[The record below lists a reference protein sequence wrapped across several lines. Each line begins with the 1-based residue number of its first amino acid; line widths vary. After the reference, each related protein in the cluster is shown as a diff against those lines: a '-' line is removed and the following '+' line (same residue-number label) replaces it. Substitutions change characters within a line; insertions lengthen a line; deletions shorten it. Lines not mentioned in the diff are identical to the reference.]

1 MFASLKNKIKEETGS
16 DVTSLPSR
24 SSQPDMAMASGQ
36 RFRRSRGESLTSMA
50 SMDELSLLEQKDAE
64 LSATRIQLQEL
75 AGQCNEFRD
84 QIRAY
89 EEDKVRMEEANK
101 LLEDSLKV
109 AQVQKDLLCEEQDKI
124 QNLQQQEI
132 SKLKSML
139 LFREQE
145 AVDRI
150 SHQKAAE
157 QQVESLKQELGRV
170 RGIEPMIEDLQDELE
185 NIRHSTSIENNNLRS
200 TLAAVEEENRHLK
213 SRIQVLEESRAS
225 LTSGNTDERI
235 RSLLQER
242 KSLEQRLEEAH
253 LHLSDIK
260 SSWSGQNLALETQV
274 NRLSRQVAEETR
286 ERHNA
291 LKLKDDLIEKV
302 KQLEFELEKTRN
314 EVTQRDNKITLMS
327 EEIDELN
334 SALREAREQHEEE
347 VTFMNCKLEQ
357 LQVELNN
364 IRTNLTETEQR
375 LLESLEGSDR
385 SMNSYKSQILQ
396 LEDSVRALDGQLSM
410 EKQEKLTILMKNTE
424 ISQKEE
430 ILRKEL
436 RQEQEEAQEL
446 HDRASFLQR
455 ELDKKLNT
463 VNELRK
469 QIDELMSTNLE
480 QNAKL
485 AALDSLHAE
494 LIDKN
499 KIIKILN
506 QRLVDMKKTLQEE
519 INSNNNNNYNNNNN
533 NNSVTTISGTSHPKY
548 SEHIYERANSKEKQE
563 TAVLKQQN
571 GAISHTSSNSSHVSS
586 NHSNI
591 NPHGDHNGVPKS
603 SGTIVMDEVNFRYLK
618 HVIIKFL
625 TSREVEAR
633 QLVKAVATLL
643 QLSHEEE
650 KLLQNTLT
658 WKMSWFGS
666 RRGQHSQ
673 ISQSTT
679 VPPS

>member
-16 DVTSLPSR
+16 DVSSLPPR
-24 SSQPDMAMASGQ
+24 SSQVDNMSMVSGQ

-75 AGQCNEFRD
+75 AVQCNELKEQMRS
-84 QIRAY
+84 Y
-89 EEDKVRMEEANK
+89 EEEKIRLEEANK
-101 LLEDSLKV
+101 LLEESMKV

-185 NIRHSTSIENNNLRS
+185 NIRHSTSIEKNNLRS
-200 TLAAVEEENRHLK
+200 TLATVEEENRHLK

-225 LTSGNTDERI
+225 LTTGTTDDKFRA
-235 RSLLQER
+235 LLQER
-242 KSLEQRLEEAH
+242 KLLEQRLEATH

-260 SSWSGQNLALETQV
+260 STWSGRNLALETQV

-286 ERHNA
+286 ERHSA

-357 LQVELNN
+357 LQGEMNN
-364 IRTNLTETEQR
+364 IKTNLTETEQR

-410 EKQEKLTILMKNTE
+410 EKQEKLSILMKNAE

-430 ILRKEL
+430 ILRTEL
-436 RQEQEEAQEL
+436 RQEQEESQEL
-446 HDRASFLQR
+446 HERATLLQR

-485 AALDSLHAE
+485 ASLDSLHAE

-519 INSNNNNNYNNNNN
+519 INNNNNN
-533 NNSVTTISGTSHPKY
+533 TTTLSPHSKY
-548 SEHIYERANSKEKQE
+548 PDHIYERANSREKQE
-563 TAVLKQQN
+563 PAGPKQQN
-571 GAISHTSSNSSHVSS
+571 GAISHASSNNCSNSSHIS
-586 NHSNI
+586 NNSVAT
-591 NPHGDHNGVPKS
+591 NPHADQNGTQKAS

-643 QLSHEEE
+643 QLSYEEE

-673 ISQSTT
+673 ISLSTI
-679 VPPS
+679 PPS

>member
-1 MFASLKNKIKEETGS
+1 MDNMSM
-16 DVTSLPSR
+16 V
-24 SSQPDMAMASGQ
+24 SGQ

-75 AGQCNEFRD
+75 AVQCNELKEQMRS
-84 QIRAY
+84 Y
-89 EEDKVRMEEANK
+89 EEEKIRLEEANK
-101 LLEDSLKV
+101 LLEESMKV

-185 NIRHSTSIENNNLRS
+185 NIRHSTSIEKNNLRS
-200 TLAAVEEENRHLK
+200 TLATVEEENRHLK

-225 LTSGNTDERI
+225 LTTGTTDDKFRA
-235 RSLLQER
+235 LLQER
-242 KSLEQRLEEAH
+242 KLLEQRLEATH

-260 SSWSGQNLALETQV
+260 STWSGRNLALETQV

-286 ERHNA
+286 ERHSA

-357 LQVELNN
+357 LQGEMNN

-410 EKQEKLTILMKNTE
+410 EKQEKLSILMKNAE

-430 ILRKEL
+430 ILRTEL
-436 RQEQEEAQEL
+436 RQEQEESQEL
-446 HDRASFLQR
+446 HERATLLQR

-485 AALDSLHAE
+485 ASLDSLHAE

-519 INSNNNNNYNNNNN
+519 INNNNNN
-533 NNSVTTISGTSHPKY
+533 TTTHAPHSKY
-548 SEHIYERANSKEKQE
+548 TDHIYERANSREKQE
-563 TAVLKQQN
+563 PPGPKQQN
-571 GAISHTSSNSSHVSS
+571 GAISHSSSNNCSNSSHIS
-586 NHSNI
+586 NNSAVT
-591 NPHGDHNGVPKS
+591 NPHADHNGTQKAT

-643 QLSHEEE
+643 QLSYEEE

-673 ISQSTT
+673 ISVSTI
-679 VPPS
+679 PPS